1 MNCIKVVL
9 FFLFISDILCFPEKE
24 KIINYINAKEISSS
38 KSRDVIDN
46 TKADNNDKPI
56 NEEQGQSQD
65 QKIKLEKRKL
75 NGFFWLF
82 LIMFLA
88 AVITAIVFIYKN
100 DSCLKKQRIIKEDK
114 KEVYKNI

>member
-1 MNCIKVVL
+1 MNCIKVAL
-9 FFLFISDILCFPEKE
+9 LFLFISDILCFPEKE

-38 KSRDVIDN
+38 KSGDVISN

-56 NEEQGQSQD
+56 NEEQGQSQE

-82 LIMFLA
+82 LIIFLA
-88 AVITAIVFIYKN
+88 AVITAIVFICKN
-100 DSCLKKQRIIKEDK
+100 DSCLKKQNIIKEDK
-114 KEVYKNI
+114 KEGYKNI